1 MKPSKEHADSVF
13 YDTAAKMIQR
23 GEIDTGLM
31 AKAIAKSY
39 GDKKKAEVLYLE
51 WSVDLMKEDAANK
64 FKQREV
70 ERKSNKDK
78 ETQNVKK
85 FDDFDWIV
93 IFFVI
98 IITLIIIFLMADI

>member
-1 MKPSKEHADSVF
+1 
-13 YDTAAKMIQR
+13 
-23 GEIDTGLM
+23 
-31 AKAIAKSY
+31 
-39 GDKKKAEVLYLE
+39 
-51 WSVDLMKEDAANK
+51 MKEDAANK